1 MRGNQ
6 KINVNRVLIL
16 LGIVLGI
23 EGLGDVILTPV
34 RIKIANFEK
43 SIQIYAMNNSG
54 KFPVSLDV
62 LLQFASTN
70 YNYGNKPLL
79 TADDL
84 FDPWGEPFEYE
95 YSGRKYRIQSSGPD
109 RIMGTLDD
117 IFEGSLAS
125 YLKPTQTSS
134 VAVATSET
142 VRPKGW
148 DMKPEEIAELRES
161 VLVTREKAER
171 AKRAKANLI
180 QWQLPLLIGIAAV
193 VGVVMAWRHFGK
205 RRKRIRHTDPGR
217 DELSN
222 AREAELGTNPNVKDT
237 CGISHFLGDP
247 SYSKYASYADEEL
260 FCRVKQGFA
269 SKGQESKDWS
279 IWGAQSPM
287 NETDD

>member
-1 MRGNQ
+1 MKMKHKCIARH
-6 KINVNRVLIL
+6 VLVFCWIML
-16 LGIVLGI
+16 SMVC
-23 EGLGDVILTPV
+23 LGDVIITPV

-109 RIMGTLDD
+109 RIMGTMDD
-117 IFEGSLAS
+117 IFEGSLES

-161 VLVTREKAER
+161 VLATREKAER

-193 VGVVMAWRHFGK
+193 GGVVMAWRHFGK
-205 RRKRIRHTDPGR
+205 RRKR
-217 DELSN
+217 
-222 AREAELGTNPNVKDT
+222 K
-237 CGISHFLGDP
+237 
-247 SYSKYASYADEEL
+247 
-260 FCRVKQGFA
+260 
-269 SKGQESKDWS
+269 
-279 IWGAQSPM
+279 
-287 NETDD
+287 

>member
-1 MRGNQ
+1 MKGNQ

-109 RIMGTLDD
+109 RIMGTMDD
-117 IFEGSLAS
+117 IFEGSLES

-161 VLVTREKAER
+161 VLATREKAER

-193 VGVVMAWRHFGK
+193 GGVVMAWRHFGK
-205 RRKRIRHTDPGR
+205 RRKR
-217 DELSN
+217 
-222 AREAELGTNPNVKDT
+222 K
-237 CGISHFLGDP
+237 
-247 SYSKYASYADEEL
+247 
-260 FCRVKQGFA
+260 
-269 SKGQESKDWS
+269 
-279 IWGAQSPM
+279 
-287 NETDD
+287 